1 MRKNKTVKQKRPV
14 NLDLM
19 SLKYPP
25 MAIASILHRIS
36 GVILFLLF
44 PGILYLLGMSLR
56 SEASF
61 EQTLSIIANPFIKL
75 SLYAFSAALAFHLLA
90 GIRHLIMDLGFGEG
104 LSAGRRTAILVNILA
119 LGLIIFLGLW
129 IW

>member
-1 MRKNKTVKQKRPV
+1 MKQKRPV

-25 MAIASILHRIS
+25 MAIASILHRLS
-36 GVILFLLF
+36 GIVLFLLS
-44 PGILYLLGMSLR
+44 PALLYVLSLSLR

-61 EQTLSIIANPFIKL
+61 ESMKHLLATPLNKFLTWVFVS
-75 SLYAFSAALAFHLLA
+75 ALAYHLLA
-90 GIRHLIMDLGFGEG
+90 GIRHMVMDLGFAEG
-104 LSAGRRTAILVNILA
+104 LPTGRRSALLVILLAIILMIG
-119 LGLIIFLGLW
+119 LGIW